1 MCSHFLLLNPKEVP
15 TLNTKIATKQIRIKQ
30 WAEIFQ
36 DRSNSGQKI
45 LDYCTSHGI
54 TKDQYYYWLRKVRSA
69 AIEANPSLVELPQN
83 VNKLQDV
90 NEQHDKPVM
99 VINKGSLSISVN
111 ANLPSSMLAQLIG
124 YLDAE

>member
-1 MCSHFLLLNPKEVP
+1 M
-15 TLNTKIATKQIRIKQ
+15 NTKLATKQIRVKQ
-30 WAEIFQ
+30 WAEIIQ
-36 DRSNSGQKI
+36 DRCNSGQKI

-69 AIEANPSLVELPQN
+69 AIEASPSFVELPQQ
-83 VNKLQDV
+83 VNKLH
-90 NEQHDKPVM
+90 NASEQHDKPVM

-124 YLDAE
+124 CLDVK